1 MKIYSWEGK
10 NNLIGER
17 LKEMRI
23 KKGLT
28 QQDLASKLELRNIF
42 SSQKKISRIEAGD
55 RFVSDFELLAFS
67 EILGGDVRW
76 LLTGKESNRN

>member
-28 QQDLASKLELRNIF
+28 QQDLASKLE
-42 SSQKKISRIEAGD
+42 
-55 RFVSDFELLAFS
+55 
-67 EILGGDVRW
+67 
-76 LLTGKESNRN
+76 

>member
-1 MKIYSWEGK
+1 MKSYSWEGK

-67 EILGGDVRW
+67 EILGVDVMW

>member
-67 EILGGDVRW
+67 EILGVDVMW

>member
-17 LKEMRI
+17 LKGMRI

-67 EILGGDVRW
+67 EILGVEIGRAHV
-76 LLTGKESNRN
+76 